1 MSYSATATTTFSAV
15 WSRLLQRK
23 RRRALLD
30 LLTTFCRV
38 IDEGSFTRAAESL
51 NLSQPTVTKQIQR
64 LEAVLGVSLI
74 DRAQRELSPT
84 EAGEV
89 VYTYARRIF
98 NTLQKCY
105 EALENLQTPGRGE
118 LTVSAVP
125 VVALYTLP
133 TMIEA
138 FSEANPLITLQ
149 VRSGINKEVISHVLS
164 NDADVG
170 FTTMPST
177 HGHLITRPLF
187 QDHVLLV
194 ASPQMAKELNYRV
207 TPDALSRLPMIAY
220 ERRSQFRTFVNSSFE
235 AGGINPNIVMEFD
248 SHEAVKTM
256 VQLGLGL
263 AMAPESAVRA
273 DLEAGHLAT
282 VEIVGFPPIA
292 RTTCMIIRR
301 GRQQSPAL
309 TSFVSLVESLYP
321 EAELGTGS

>member
-1 MSYSATATTTFSAV
+1 MSQSLAGSVFSAA
-15 WSRLLQRK
+15 RDRFLRGK
-23 RRRALLD
+23 RRRTLLD

-64 LEAVLGVSLI
+64 LESIFGISLI
-74 DRAQRELSPT
+74 DRAQRELHLT

-89 VYTYARRIF
+89 VYSYARRIF
-98 NTLQKCY
+98 STLQKCQ
-105 EALENLQTPGRGE
+105 EALENLQKPGRGE
-118 LTVSAVP
+118 LTVVAVP

-133 TMIEA
+133 GIIEA

-149 VRSGINKEVISHVLS
+149 VRSGINKDVINQVLS

-170 FTTMPST
+170 FTTMPSA

-194 ASPQMAKELNYRV
+194 ASPAMAQKLDYHV
-207 TPDALSRLPMIAY
+207 TPAALSRLPMIAY
-220 ERRSQFRTFVNSSFE
+220 ERRSQFRHFVDSSFE
-235 AGGINPNIVMEFD
+235 AAGISPNIVMEFD

-273 DLEAGHLAT
+273 DLQAGRLAT
-282 VEIVGFPPIA
+282 VEIVDFPPIA
-292 RTTCMIIRR
+292 RTTCMIVRR

-309 TSFVSLVESLYP
+309 SRFVSLVESLYSQADP
-321 EAELGTGS
+321 ATGS